1 MFDKICNQVNIQGQV
16 KAEVFGPDGICKQTM
31 ESHNLIVTNGKE
43 FLASFLQSAVGAAA
57 TFTMKYVGVGT
68 DTTAEA
74 LANTA
79 LGTQVGRH
87 TGTVSYISGAIYQV
101 KATFATGS
109 GTGAIT
115 EYGLFS
121 SNTNGT
127 MMGRLTSAVVNVGS
141 NDTLTVTYQIIFS

>member
-1 MFDKICNQVNIQGQV
+1 MFEKICNGINIHGQV
-16 KAEVFGPDGICKQTM
+16 KAEVFGPDGVCKQTL
-31 ESHNLIVTNGKE
+31 ESHNIIVTNGKD
-43 FLASFLQSAVGAAA
+43 FLASFLQSAIAAAA
-57 TFTMKYVGVGT
+57 TFTMRYIGVGT
-68 DTTAEA
+68 GSTAETVA
-74 LANTA
+74 DSA

-87 TGTVSYISGAIYQV
+87 TGTVSYISSAIYQV

-127 MMGRLTSAVVNVGS
+127 MMGRVTSAVVNVGA
-141 NDTLTVTYQIIFS
+141 NDTLTVTYQIVLS